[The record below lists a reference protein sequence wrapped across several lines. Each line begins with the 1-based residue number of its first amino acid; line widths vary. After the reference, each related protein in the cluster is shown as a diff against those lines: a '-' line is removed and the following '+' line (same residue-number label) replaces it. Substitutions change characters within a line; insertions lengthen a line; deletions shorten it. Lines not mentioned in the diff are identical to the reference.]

1 MSSSE
6 STLPAGR
13 ERVPAVLAVVVARDG
28 ASWLRECLGSLAA
41 QTYPRLGVL
50 AVDDG
55 SGDGSRELL
64 VAALSTDRV
73 LALTEPRG
81 LAGAVD
87 EALALPV
94 ASKADYVLVV
104 HDDAVLDP
112 DVVTRLVQAAI
123 GIRGL
128 EGVGIVGA
136 KVVDRERPQLLLDV
150 GRSADRFGHAYT
162 PLQPGE
168 IDQGQFDRV
177 LEVFCVS
184 SCAMLISR
192 EAWQRLGGFDERLD
206 DRQEELDLC
215 WRARLAGFRVL
226 MTPLARVRHRAAS
239 AAGVRSRPRRRNR
252 YEEDRAAFASMLRN
266 YSALS
271 LGRVLPLALLLGLA
285 RLGYLTLARRFEE
298 AFDVLAAWGW
308 NIARLPGTL
317 KRRFGT
323 QRTRVVKDRQL
334 RRFMESSGLRLPR
347 WFQTAERIFE
357 EQREIDLE
365 EMNEPTRRRLRDRTA
380 SLASDHPVI
389 VGSFLAVVVGLLATR
404 GLFGPGRLMGGALP
418 SFPAT
423 PSGFFAELVSGTR
436 TTGLG
441 GPLAASPALGL
452 MGGLSWL
459 LFGST
464 ALAQKALLIGG
475 VTAAAVLAYR
485 AIVRLT
491 DAPGPSVLAAAAYG
505 LSAVVLWSFSQGRV
519 GVLVGLAVLPAVAE
533 RLEVA
538 CSRDDPG
545 DGRWRF
551 VAGLGVSLAVA
562 LAFFP
567 GLALA
572 VAILVGVHVVG
583 GRHRVRGLG
592 IAGLALLVALVLLFP
607 FVPTMLAGGAAALG
621 EGVGSTDPVAV
632 LRLALGSG
640 PGSTPAAL
648 FLPIA
653 ALLSFGLAGSEHRGR
668 AVRAMVAAL
677 AGLVLAW
684 LSAAGYLPRAL
695 SNAPS
700 YAGLAAVAE
709 AMLVGYGL
717 ASVLPGLGR
726 EAFGL
731 RQVGTA
737 LLVGVLGAGLAIQ
750 AVASMIG
757 GWAVG
762 GSEAIP
768 PAYAV
773 VASAARD
780 GRVLW
785 VGDDRP
791 APFRAPGGDPQG
803 RLRTGSASLRWS
815 LTTASGA
822 TALDIGRPLIG
833 PGSDALRDALVDV
846 FAGTTVHGGALL
858 APFGIRFVVATEGDL
873 AATTTSMLDRQVD
886 LDRIPAEG
894 LVIYRDARTLP
905 PAGAI
910 PRDPAVERTIF
921 AGAGAAAQLR
931 IRRTA
936 PLRRVE
942 GGWDEPAPVAGGK
955 RLILLSTEYDGAWD
969 VTAGDAV
976 PSRAFG
982 WATAIAVNGG
992 PAHVR
997 YGAQL
1002 PRTIELW
1009 LLVGLWAAALW
1020 VTRKPVAR

>member
-1 MSSSE
+1 MTASDPTS
-6 STLPAGR
+6 LAGR
-13 ERVPAVLAVVVARDG
+13 ERVPAVLAVVVVRDG

-55 SGDGSRELL
+55 SRDGSRELL
-64 VAALSTDRV
+64 VASLGTDRV
-73 LALTEPRG
+73 LAITEARG

-94 ASKADYVLVV
+94 AAKADYVLVV
-104 HDDAVLDP
+104 HDDAVYDP

-128 EGVGIVGA
+128 EGVGVVGA
-136 KVVDRERPQLLLDV
+136 KIVERRETQLLLDV
-150 GRSADRFGHAYT
+150 GRSADRFGHPYT

-192 EAWQRLGGFDERLD
+192 DAWQRVGGFDDRLD
-206 DRQEELDLC
+206 DRQEELDFC

-239 AAGVRSRPRRRNR
+239 SAAVRSRPRRRNR
-252 YEEDRAAFASMLRN
+252 YEEDRAALASMLRN

-271 LGRVLPLALLLGLA
+271 LVRVLPLALLLSLA
-285 RLGYLTLARRFEE
+285 RLAYLTLARRFEE

-317 KRRFGT
+317 RRRFDT

-334 RRFMESSGLRLPR
+334 RRFMESTGLRLPR

-357 EQREIDLE
+357 EQRELDLE

-380 SLASDHPVI
+380 SLASEHPVI
-389 VGSFLAVVVGLLATR
+389 VGSFVAIVVGLLATR
-404 GLFGPGRLMGGALP
+404 GLFGPERLIGGALP
-418 SFPAT
+418 SFPST
-423 PSGFFAELVSGTR
+423 PGAFLTELASGTR

-441 GPLAASPALGL
+441 GSLAASPALGL

-464 ALAQKALLIGG
+464 ALAQKALLVGG
-475 VTAAAVLAYR
+475 VAAAAVLAYR
-485 AIVRLT
+485 AIARLT
-491 DAPGPSVLAAAAYG
+491 GAPGPSVVAAAAYG

-519 GVLVGLAVLPAVAE
+519 GLLVGLAVLPAVAE

-538 CSRDDPG
+538 CSRAEPG

-551 VAGLGVSLAVA
+551 VAGLGVSLAIA
-562 LAFFP
+562 IAFFP
-567 GLALA
+567 GIALA
-572 VAILVGVHVVG
+572 VGILVAVHVVG
-583 GRHRVRGLG
+583 GHYRVRGLG
-592 IAGLALLVALVLLFP
+592 IAALSSLVALVLLFP
-607 FVPTMLAGGAAALG
+607 FVPTLLAGGAAALG
-621 EGVGSTDPVAV
+621 AGVGSTDPVGV
-632 LRLALGSG
+632 LRLALGAG
-640 PGSTPAAL
+640 PGSTPAAM

-653 ALLSFGLAGSEHRGR
+653 AFLSFGLARSQHRGR

-684 LSAAGYLPRAL
+684 LSGAGYLPRAL
-695 SNAPS
+695 SNAQA

-717 ASVLPGLGR
+717 ASVVTGLGL

-737 LLVGVLGAGLAIQ
+737 LLAGALGAGLAIQ

-762 GSEAIP
+762 SSGAIP

-773 VASAARD
+773 VASAAGD
-780 GRVLW
+780 GRILW
-785 VGDDRP
+785 LGDDRP
-791 APFRAPGGDPQG
+791 APFPAPGGDPQG
-803 RLRTGSASLRWS
+803 RLRTGTASVRWS
-815 LTTASGA
+815 LTTGSGA
-822 TALDIGRPLIG
+822 TALDVGRPLVG
-833 PGSDALRDALVDV
+833 PGSETLEDALVDV
-846 FAGTTVHGGALL
+846 LAGTTVHGGALL
-858 APFGIRFVVATEGDL
+858 APLGVRFVVAPDGDL
-873 AATTTSMLDRQVD
+873 AAGTISMLDRQVD

-905 PAGAI
+905 PAAVI
-910 PRDPAVERTIF
+910 PRDPVVEHTIF

-931 IRRTA
+931 IARTA

-942 GGWDEPAPVAGGK
+942 GGWDEHAPVARGR

-969 VTAGDAV
+969 LTASDAA

-982 WATAIAVNGG
+982 WATAFAVDGG

-1009 LLVGLWAAALW
+1009 LLGGFWAAALW

>member
-1 MSSSE
+1 MTASDPTS
-6 STLPAGR
+6 PAGR
-13 ERVPAVLAVVVARDG
+13 ERVPAVLGVVVVRDG
-28 ASWLRECLGSLAA
+28 ASWLRECLGSLSA
-41 QTYPRLGVL
+41 QTYPRFGIL

-55 SGDGSRELL
+55 SSDGSRELL
-64 VAALSTDRV
+64 VSALGTDRV

-81 LAGAVD
+81 VAGAVS

-94 ASKADYVLVV
+94 AAKAEYVLVV
-104 HDDAVLDP
+104 HDDAVFDP

-128 EGVGIVGA
+128 EGVGVVGA
-136 KVVDRERPQLLLDV
+136 KVVDRQKPQLLLDV
-150 GRSADRFGHAYT
+150 GRSADRFGHPYT

-192 EAWQRLGGFDERLD
+192 DAWQRIGGFDERLD

-239 AAGVRSRPRRRNR
+239 AAGDRGRPRRRNR
-252 YEEDRAAFASMLRN
+252 YEEDRAAIASMLRN

-271 LGRVLPLALLLGLA
+271 LLRVLPLTLVLGVIRLA
-285 RLGYLTLARRFEE
+285 YLTLARRFEE

-317 KRRFGT
+317 RRRFET
-323 QRTRVVKDRQL
+323 QRSRAVKDRQL

-347 WFQTAERIFE
+347 WFQAAERIFE
-357 EQREIDLE
+357 EQRELDLE
-365 EMNEPTRRRLRDRTA
+365 EMNEPVRRRLRDRTA
-380 SLASDHPVI
+380 SLAGEHPVI

-404 GLFGPGRLMGGALP
+404 GLVGPERLVGGALP
-418 SFPAT
+418 SFPST
-423 PSGFFAELVSGTR
+423 PGGFLTELVSATR

-441 GPLAASPALGL
+441 GSLAASPALGL

-464 ALAQKALLIGG
+464 ALAQKALLVGG
-475 VTAAAVLAYR
+475 VAVAAVFAYR

-491 DAPGPSVLAAAAYG
+491 GTPGPSVVAAASYS

-519 GVLVGLAVLPAVAE
+519 GVLVGLAMFPSVAE

-538 CSRDDPG
+538 CSRDDLG

-562 LAFFP
+562 TAFFP
-567 GLALA
+567 GAALG
-572 VAILVGVHVVG
+572 VVILVAVHAAG
-583 GRHRVRGLG
+583 GRHRIRGLG
-592 IAGLALLVALVLLFP
+592 VAGLSALVALVLLFP
-607 FVPTMLAGGAAALG
+607 FVPTLLAGGGAALG
-621 EGVGSTDPVAV
+621 SGVGSTDPLAV

-653 ALLSFGLAGSEHRGR
+653 ALLSFGLTGSEHRGR
-668 AVRAMVAAL
+668 AVRAMAAAL
-677 AGLVLAW
+677 IALVLAW
-684 LSAAGYLPRAL
+684 LSGAGYLPRAL
-695 SNAPS
+695 SNAPA

-717 ASVLPGLGR
+717 ASVASGLGR

-737 LLVGVLGAGLAIQ
+737 LLAGVLGAGLAIQ
-750 AVASMIG
+750 AIASMIG
-757 GWAVG
+757 GWSVG
-762 GSEAIP
+762 GSGQIP

-773 VASAARD
+773 VASAAGD

-791 APFRAPGGDPQG
+791 EPFPAPGGDPQG
-803 RLRTGSASLRWS
+803 RLRTGAATLRWS
-815 LTTASGA
+815 LTTASGT
-822 TALDIGRPLIG
+822 TALDVGRPLVG
-833 PGSDALRDALVDV
+833 PGPDALREALVDV
-846 FAGTTVHGGALL
+846 LSGATVHGGALL
-858 APFGIRFVVATEGDL
+858 APLGIRFVVADEGDL
-873 AATTTSMLDRQVD
+873 AAATTSMLDRQVD
-886 LDRIPAEG
+886 LDRIPAQG
-894 LVIYRDARTLP
+894 LVIYRDERTLP
-905 PAGAI
+905 PAGVIAH
-910 PRDPAVERTIF
+910 DPAVERTIY
-921 AGAGAAAQLR
+921 AGGAAAAQLR
-931 IRRTA
+931 IAHVT

-942 GGWDEPAPVAGGK
+942 GGWDAPAAGAAGA
-955 RLILLSTEYDGAWD
+955 RLILLSTEYDGAWG
-969 VTAGDAV
+969 VTSSDAA

-982 WATAIAVNGG
+982 WATAIAVDGD
-992 PAHVR
+992 PARVR

-1002 PRTIELW
+1002 PRTIEIW
-1009 LLVGLWAAALW
+1009 LLGGLWGAALW